1 MTDASRSMA
10 HPFGAR
16 ARRDLAA
23 WLGLC
28 AAGAALLM
36 LAAAGAWIVRTQG
49 YGVLIPA
56 LALSGL
62 VTFAAVKLAE
72 ALPARSALI
81 VILGLALAMRLALV
95 GEAPLLSTDVYRYVW
110 DGRVQA
116 TGINPYLFVPAAPDL
131 QPLRDAAIFPRI
143 NRADYAVTAYP
154 PLAQMFFFLVTRL
167 GETVTT
173 MRLAMVG
180 CEIVTIAIIIDL
192 LRRLDLPVTTVVAYA
207 WHPLAVWEIANN
219 GHVDALMIALMMGG
233 VWLLVRL
240 RPLLGVIAIALAAAV
255 KPYALVVLPAFWPSL
270 RWRLPLTVAA
280 TILLCYLPYL
290 GAGHGVF
297 GFLASG
303 YLSEEGFA
311 SGDGIWLVALARA
324 MFGPVPGLTGLYF
337 TVAAGVMGW
346 FALRIAAQPDDAS
359 ANRHRSIHDIALL
372 LTAGL
377 FFASPNYAWY
387 FLALVPFLALGARAP
402 VWALTLGAFLL
413 YRPVLL
419 PYNDLV
425 WKTAATLPFLVA
437 LLVTMWPRR
446 GPARQPGGAA
456 WSN

>member
-1 MTDASRSMA
+1 MA

-36 LAAAGAWIVRTQG
+36 LAAAGPWIVRAHG
-49 YGVLIPA
+49 YGVLVPA

-62 VTFAAVKLAE
+62 VTFAAMKLAE
-72 ALPARSALI
+72 NLPARAALI
-81 VILGLALAMRLALV
+81 VILGLALAMRLVLV
-95 GEAPLLSTDVYRYVW
+95 GEMPLLSTDIYRYVW
-110 DGRVQA
+110 DGRVQGA
-116 TGINPYLFVPAAPDL
+116 GINPYLLVPAAPEL
-131 QPLRDAAIFPRI
+131 APLRDAAIFPHI

-154 PLAQMFFFLVTRL
+154 PLAQVFFFVVTRL
-167 GETVTT
+167 GETLTT

-180 CEIVTIAIIIDL
+180 CEIVTVVLIIDL
-192 LRRLDLPVTTVVAYA
+192 LRRLDLPVTAVVAYA

-219 GHVDALMIALMMGG
+219 GHVDALMVALLMGG
-233 VWLLVRL
+233 VWLLVRM
-240 RPLLGVIAIALAAAV
+240 RPLLGAIAIALAAAV

-270 RWRLPLTVAA
+270 RWRLPLAVVA
-280 TILLCYLPYL
+280 TIVLCYLPYL
-290 GAGHGVF
+290 GAGRGVF

-324 MFGPVPGLTGLYF
+324 MFGPVPGLTAVYL
-337 TVAAGVMGW
+337 TVAAAVMGCL
-346 FALRIAAQPDDAS
+346 ALRTAAQPEA
-359 ANRHRSIHDIALL
+359 APNPHRSIHDIALL

-387 FLALVPFLALGARAP
+387 FLALVPFLTFGTGAP

-419 PYNDLV
+419 PYNDLA
-425 WKTAATLPFLVA
+425 WKTAATLPFLIA
-437 LLVTMWPRR
+437 LLATMLPRR
-446 GPARQPGGAA
+446 ASVAGAWRTPGSGH
-456 WSN
+456 

>member
-1 MTDASRSMA
+1 VTDASRSMA
-10 HPFGAR
+10 YTFG

-28 AAGAALLM
+28 AAGAVLLT
-36 LAAAGAWIVRTQG
+36 LAAAGPWIVRTQG
-49 YGVLIPA
+49 YGVLVPA

-62 VTFAAVKLAE
+62 VTWAATKLAE
-72 ALPARSALI
+72 NLPARAALI

-110 DGRVQA
+110 DGRVQGA
-116 TGINPYLFVPAAPDL
+116 GINPYLFVPADPSL
-131 QPLRDAAIFPRI
+131 QALRDAAIFPHI

-154 PLAQMFFFLVTRL
+154 PLAQAFFVVVTRL

-180 CEIVTIAIIIDL
+180 CEIVTVALIIDL
-192 LRRLDLPVTTVVAYA
+192 LRRLDLPLTAVVAYA

-219 GHVDALMIALMMGG
+219 GHVDALMVALLMGG

-240 RPLLGVIAIALAAAV
+240 RPLLGAIAIALAAVV

-270 RWRLPLTVAA
+270 RWRLPLAVAV
-280 TILLCYLPYL
+280 TILICYLPYL
-290 GAGHGVF
+290 GAGRGVF

-311 SGDGIWLVALARA
+311 SGYGIWLVALARA
-324 MFGPVPGLTGLYF
+324 TFGPVPGLTAVYV
-337 TVAAGVMGW
+337 TIAAAVMGCL
-346 FALRIAAQPDDAS
+346 ALRIAWRPEAAP
-359 ANRHRSIHDIALL
+359 HRSIHDIALL

-387 FLALVPFLALGARAP
+387 FLALVPFLALGAGAP
-402 VWALTLGAFLL
+402 AWALTLGALLL
-413 YRPVLL
+413 YRPVFL
-419 PYNDLV
+419 PYNDLA

-437 LLVTMWPRR
+437 LLVTMWPWR
-446 GPARQPGGAA
+446 ASAPGA
-456 WSN
+456 WGRPGSRH